1 MLRGEVREP
10 IVARMTK
17 LMAAVLLLG
26 TGATAIASDIINQ
39 DKKAYTV
46 TVVDGGYTAKYTVKA
61 GSTQYGVCTSGPCT
75 FKISGSSVTA
85 TKDDKVVIK
94 NGKIAKQ

>member
-1 MLRGEVREP
+1 MLRGEVGES

-75 FKISGSSVTA
+75 FKIAGSSVTA
-85 TKDDKVVIK
+85 TKNDKVVIK